1 MRLTSLESTSSKG
14 EISSTSS
21 NLQDSSSEHQHQSIK
36 SMGKLSIPSITS
48 SITSSPTKNS
58 PKTPQLQSINLYE
71 SYFDDSY
78 IGDFTGEVPPDAQLD
93 PEEAEHQDW
102 PNVTEINST
111 SGVVEFAY
119 DSFGPE
125 SIVFANGSEESTF
138 PEETLNGKVTAEENE
153 EKRGEKNEEEKK
165 NVEQI
170 PPQSDEDQSEENSP
184 RKLDEKNV
192 LPTPSI
198 FQRTKLTASQRKKLS
213 PQINFSDIMNTSDDV
228 TPSHIEYHPQE
239 DEVGE
244 QLKESIPGEEKLEE
258 TEPSHGPLQFEN
270 STIEG

>member
-14 EISSTSS
+14 EVSSTCS

-36 SMGKLSIPSITS
+36 SMGKLSIPSIS
-48 SITSSPTKNS
+48 SSSPTKNS

-93 PEEAEHQDW
+93 SEEADCQDW

-125 SIVFANGSEESTF
+125 SIVFANGSEESAF
-138 PEETLNGKVTAEENE
+138 PEETLNGKVTT
-153 EKRGEKNEEEKK
+153 EEKK
-165 NVEQI
+165 EGERKNVEEI
-170 PPQSDEDQSEENSP
+170 PPQSDEDQSQENSSN
-184 RKLDEKNV
+184 KLDEKHV

-228 TPSHIEYHPQE
+228 TPSHIEYQE
-239 DEVGE
+239 DEVGK
-244 QLKESIPGEEKLEE
+244 QLKESIPSEEKSEE
-258 TEPSHGPLQFEN
+258 TQLSHGPVEN